1 MIGWTARSSIY
12 FTSLNSLYSI
22 WKDQEIVHQVASLPC
37 LIAWI
42 KTDDFEEAI
51 GFVDKIN
58 GLEGNPVKNR
68 KKYIVIDSPNI
79 DTRLMQNKTLH
90 VKVHV
95 MSKDKAGM
103 FSS

>member
-1 MIGWTARSSIY
+1 M
-12 FTSLNSLYSI
+12 
-22 WKDQEIVHQVASLPC
+22 PC

-51 GFVDKIN
+51 DFVEKIN
-58 GLEGNPVKNR
+58 GLQGNPVKNR
-68 KKYIVIDSPNI
+68 KKNIVIDSPNM

-95 MSKDKAGM
+95 ISKDEAGM
-103 FSS
+103 FSSQRVMTLRRFRTNLKS

>member
-1 MIGWTARSSIY
+1 M
-12 FTSLNSLYSI
+12 
-22 WKDQEIVHQVASLPC
+22 PC

-42 KTDDFEEAI
+42 RTDDFAEAM

-58 GLEGNPVKNR
+58 GLQGNPVKNR
-68 KKYIVIDSPNI
+68 KKYLVIDTPNI

-95 MSKDKAGM
+95 IKKDKAGM
-103 FSS
+103 FSSQRVMTKRRRFRTQLIS